1 MVERRHA
8 VDINTRLTTLA
19 EAHNAASRI
28 ISTSSFHLVS
38 SARVTPRP
46 INLRAACA
54 PMHIC
59 HKRSRADR
67 QRPTTRAQ
75 VVRPTRPSLVHR
87 QKDRIDPVR
96 RCSRLGVQ
104 HRARWRVAVL
114 ERPLEEPR
122 TPTAGTRPTGGLRA
136 PRGALPDAPGPKG
149 RRRAQQ
155 QPRRRLSFSALRHL
169 SYAVRAA
176 CGVSLGELAACA
188 GAAAEK
194 SPRVPRAGACL
205 RVHS

>member
-1 MVERRHA
+1 M
-8 VDINTRLTTLA
+8 
-19 EAHNAASRI
+19 
-28 ISTSSFHLVS
+28 
-38 SARVTPRP
+38 PRA
-46 INLRAACA
+46 LQC
-54 PMHIC
+54 IC
-59 HKRSRADR
+59 HKRSQADR

-96 RCSRLGVQ
+96 RCSRLGVE

-176 CGVSLGELAACA
+176 VRCEPRRARCVRRSGRRKEPARTARGRLFACA
-188 GAAAEK
+188 FVMTQNARPPVCAIRRRADKQAA
-194 SPRVPRAGACL
+194 VWCT
-205 RVHS
+205 